1 METAAKVGL
10 VLTDSSSFER
20 FADLRRISYGGSYQ
34 RLASE
39 LVKGIH
45 TNQALCDL
53 GERLVVLAEHAH
65 AFRHMDVL
73 EQVSQFLMSWPLPR
87 QYEAIGRY
95 YQALCVQRLGRGD
108 ADRAASLLARLVESA
123 QPKYRVRAMISLAAN
138 WRHQSDNQS
147 ALSLYC
153 EAGRFA
159 SRNNLNDSYSII
171 TAQRMFAVIDG
182 EDGNHRGAL
191 ALLENLFPLAHDLRS
206 SQPHVY
212 YDYMNSLAVE
222 LCEVGRLQEAKNV
235 SQIAV
240 ASAFARAYP
249 EWRETRNEIAL
260 RGCGASRSI
269 VAFDQTPSRAA
280 SSRAAPKSEK
290 LVHLAA
296 PRRDDS
302 LSAIDPSPAMKPARV
317 LSMQEWIK
325 KMPKQSNTHR
335 QDKTTPRPKTDEEK
349 QARLLELRKLD
360 TRDLLLRV
368 MKAIGDEDISDDR
381 FLRALMILEGIERDE
396 NQES

>member
-1 METAAKVGL
+1 METAAKASL

-20 FADLRRISYGGSYQ
+20 FADLQRISHSGFYQ
-34 RLASE
+34 RLASG
-39 LVKGIH
+39 LITGIH
-45 TNQALCDL
+45 TNQALGDL

-65 AFRHMDVL
+65 AFRQMDAL
-73 EQVSQFLMSWPLPR
+73 GQVSQFLMSWPLPR
-87 QYEAIGRY
+87 QYEAIGQY
-95 YQALCVQRLGRGD
+95 YHALCVQMLGRGD

-123 QPKYRVRAMISLAAN
+123 QPKYRVRAMISLGAN

-159 SRNNLNDSYSII
+159 SRTNLNDPYSII
-171 TAQRMFAVIDG
+171 TAQRMFAVIAG

-191 ALLENLFPLAHDLRS
+191 ALLENLFPLANDLRS
-206 SQPHVY
+206 SQPQVY

-222 LCEVGRLQEAKNV
+222 LFEVGRLEEAKNV

-240 ASAFARAYP
+240 ASPFARAYP

-260 RGCGASRSI
+260 RGCDASRSV
-269 VAFDQTPSRAA
+269 VAFDQAPARTA
-280 SSRAAPKSEK
+280 SSRAAPESEK
-290 LVHLAA
+290 LVHLSA

-302 LSAIDPSPAMKPARV
+302 LSAIEPSPARKPARV

-325 KMPKQSNTHR
+325 KMPKQSNTHP
-335 QDKTTPRPKTDEEK
+335 QDKTTPRPTTDKEK
-349 QARLLELRKLD
+349 QARLLELGKLD

-368 MKAIGDEDISDDR
+368 MKAIGDEDISNDQ